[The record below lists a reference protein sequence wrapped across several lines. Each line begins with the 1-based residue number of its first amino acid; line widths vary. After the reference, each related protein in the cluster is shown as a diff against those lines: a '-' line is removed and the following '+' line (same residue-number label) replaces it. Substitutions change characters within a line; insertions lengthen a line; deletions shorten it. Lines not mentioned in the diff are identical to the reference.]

1 MERIFIVGYMG
12 VGKTTVGKHLSKR
25 LDLEFIDL
33 DVYIQNK
40 YHATI
45 PQLFDTKGED
55 GFRKLERVALMEV
68 AQFENVIVSTGGG
81 TPCFF
86 DNMQLMNQ
94 AGKTVYIQC
103 DPEELAE
110 RLLASKT
117 VRPIIAG
124 KSREELIPF
133 IEEHLAEREPFYR
146 QADIIV
152 TTDRLITKNHV
163 SLLANQILDKL
174 KTLEK

>member
-1 MERIFIVGYMG
+1 MG
-12 VGKTTVGKHLSKR
+12 LTFV
-25 LDLEFIDL
+25 DL
-33 DVYIQNK
+33 DQYIESRYLKSVQ
-40 YHATI
+40 
-45 PQLFDTKGED
+45 QLFTEKGEA
-55 GFRKLERVALMEV
+55 GFREIEQKMLREV
-68 AQFENVIVSTGGG
+68 ATFEDVIISSGGG

-86 DNMQLMNQ
+86 DNMKLMKQ

-152 TTDRLITKNHV
+152 TTDKLITKNHV
-163 SLLANQILDKL
+163 KILADQILDKL